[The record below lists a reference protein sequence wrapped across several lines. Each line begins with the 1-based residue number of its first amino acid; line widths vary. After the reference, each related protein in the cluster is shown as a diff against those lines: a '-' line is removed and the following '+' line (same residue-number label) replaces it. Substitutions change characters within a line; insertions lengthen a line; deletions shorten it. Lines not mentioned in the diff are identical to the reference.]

1 MMIEL
6 QSNSYNFPMHTSLWD
21 MHAWGG
27 CSWLISQ
34 NDQIFRCERPCK
46 TWVKVAGSLSQIDV
60 GDDQVWGVSKSSS
73 GLQMELESGNVSL
86 VSWNTYRH
94 QEMATSGEWIRMML
108 SINAH
113 ALENGFTLAGRSSKQ
128 IDGGHIS
135 MCTVSTRIMICSLC
149 EWTKHL
155 AGDILLVRN

>member
-1 MMIEL
+1 MGSE
-6 QSNSYNFPMHTSLWD
+6 
-21 MHAWGG
+21 
-27 CSWLISQ
+27 
-34 NDQIFRCERPCK
+34 QIFKRPADGTGKWQCIPGLLK
-46 TWVKVAGSLSQIDV
+46 HVSASGNGYI
-60 GDDQVWGVSKSSS
+60 WGVNK
-73 GLQMELESGNVSL
+73 ND
-86 VSWNTYRH
+86 
-94 QEMATSGEWIRMML
+94 AI
-108 SINAH
+108 SINAENH